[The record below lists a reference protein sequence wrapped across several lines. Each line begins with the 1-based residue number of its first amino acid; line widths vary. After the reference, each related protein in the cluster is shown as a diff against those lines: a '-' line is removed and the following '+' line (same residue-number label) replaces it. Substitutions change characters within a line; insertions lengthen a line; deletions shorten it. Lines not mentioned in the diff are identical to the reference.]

1 MNGVIFLMLAIAF
14 VLAAFLS
21 VVATLSAP
29 PTVSRI
35 ANVVIYGC
43 CVGALVSA
51 MLAAWF
57 VVWPPA

>member
-1 MNGVIFLMLAIAF
+1 MNGVIFLMIASAF

-29 PTVSRI
+29 PTVRRM

-43 CVGALVSA
+43 CVGALVSVV
-51 MLAAWF
+51 LAAWF
-57 VVWPPA
+57 VLGPPA